1 MEKFSLSDRYRLEIH
16 WKSLSYERD
25 GLCKFDGA
33 YFSGPALQDALR
45 LNDKDHIMLDFFKQY
60 LILVKNVYVARFE
73 WKGVEYRKDGTIQL
87 KESFMSHDTELNRVP
102 KLASTDYLIID
113 TRGHDAENHHFNL
126 VYKTYVVNEDT
137 QLYKFGGK

>member
-45 LNDKDHIMLDFFKQY
+45 LNDEGPY
-60 LILVKNVYVARFE
+60 NVGLFSSSIY
-73 WKGVEYRKDGTIQL
+73 
-87 KESFMSHDTELNRVP
+87 SC
-102 KLASTDYLIID
+102 
-113 TRGHDAENHHFNL
+113 
-126 VYKTYVVNEDT
+126 
-137 QLYKFGGK
+137 

>member
-33 YFSGPALQDALR
+33 YFAGPALQDALK
-45 LNDKDHIMLDFFKQY
+45 LNYEDHIMIDFFQQY
-60 LILVKNVYVARFE
+60 LVLVENVYVARFE
-73 WKGVEYRKDGTIQL
+73 WRGVEYRKDGTISL
-87 KESFMSHDTELNRVP
+87 KESFMSHGTELNRVP
-102 KLASTDYLIID
+102 KLASTDYLIVD
-113 TRGHDAENHHFNL
+113 TRGHDVENHHFNL

-137 QLYKFGGK
+137 QLYKFGGR